1 MKKNIV
7 FILVCIFAICLVSCN
22 SRREK
27 TTAEEIYEFRSQLTQ
42 EDSVEMLKLCDEA
55 MELLKNKNFDQV
67 LGMIYEYNDSTK
79 EAKPL
84 SEITRKKYLNTFE
97 TFPVLE
103 YRRKYFSFMLEGCN
117 DVKYEVVFATAE
129 NAGTP
134 EPPKTSY
141 MWNPVKIDGTWRLCV
156 KTEHDKVDNKF
167 R

>member
-1 MKKNIV
+1 MV
-7 FILVCIFAICLVSCN
+7 
-22 SRREK
+22 
-27 TTAEEIYEFRSQLTQ
+27 
-42 EDSVEMLKLCDEA
+42 KLCDDA
-55 MELLKNKNFDQV
+55 MELLKNKKFEQV
-67 LGMIYEYNDSTK
+67 LASIYEYDDSTK

-84 SEITRKKYLNTFE
+84 SELSRKKYLKTFE

-129 NAGTP
+129 QAGTP

-141 MWNPVKIDGTWRLCV
+141 MWNPVKIDGEWKLCL
-156 KTEHDKVDNKF
+156 KTEHDKVDNQF